1 MMNNEKKYQINS
13 FNNSTNNSSFENI
26 KSKNSFQ
33 NIPNKATPIQ
43 FGFNFYFDNIK
54 SSPFM
59 PMNSPK
65 PQYFKNNSNNNQ
77 KIPISFIFKTSLEK
91 SGYIINPEQIIN
103 INENFNEFNN
113 KNSSCDD
120 INYYCIPINNNFS
133 LNNSGI
139 INNIYPTI
147 TKVTNVQ
154 MISDMNNNNPNSQ
167 NSKDK
172 NNFIKFSNKVEHM
185 NNNKSKTN
193 YIIENKEKEIKTDN
207 KQNVIDNNN
216 ELKNKK
222 TKIVFE
228 CTESDVNKNLI
239 SKKFIKKKDLEKIMN
254 KLHFYRNFIMKIKI
268 GQKMKLNK

>member
-1 MMNNEKKYQINS
+1 MMNNEKICKINS

-33 NIPNKATPIQ
+33 KISNKETPIQ
-43 FGFNFYFDNIK
+43 FGFNFYFDGIK

-77 KIPISFIFKTSLEK
+77 KIPISLIFKTSLEK
-91 SGYIINPEQIIN
+91 SGYIINPEQTIN
-103 INENFNEFNN
+103 LNENFNEN
-113 KNSSCDD
+113 KNNLYND

-139 INNIYPTI
+139 INNIYPTF
-147 TKVTNVQ
+147 TKVTTVQ
-154 MISDMNNNNPNSQ
+154 MISDLNNNNPNIQ

-172 NNFIKFSNKVEHM
+172 DINNKIEN

-193 YIIENKEKEIKTDN
+193 VIIQNKEKE
-207 KQNVIDNNN
+207 
-216 ELKNKK
+216 LK
-222 TKIVFE
+222 
-228 CTESDVNKNLI
+228 
-239 SKKFIKKKDLEKIMN
+239 
-254 KLHFYRNFIMKIKI
+254 
-268 GQKMKLNK
+268 